1 MYKYQGY
8 LFNSIAPLKLQG
20 KNMEKWVVAAK
31 KADFQGI
38 SNRFGVDPVI
48 ARLIRN
54 REQITDEEIDVY
66 LHGKLRNLHS
76 WKELKG
82 IDELLNILIQK
93 IQQKK
98 KIRIIGDYDIDG
110 VCSTY
115 ILLQGLKKAHALVDI
130 DIPDRM
136 KDGYGISKELIERA
150 YEKGVDT
157 IITCDNGISAIEQI
171 DYAKEKNMTVLVT
184 DHHEIPY
191 EEKEDGS
198 IERFLPNADAIVNP
212 KQEGCPYPFKEICG
226 AMVAFKIVW
235 GLFEKLGIPLSEI
248 EELIPFAAI
257 ATVGDVMDLVDENR
271 ILVKEGL
278 RRIQNTNNEGL
289 KALIRVNNLENREI
303 TAYHIGFVLGPCIN
317 ASGRLSTAKRALELL
332 LSKDTKEASV
342 LAEDLKELNDSRK
355 DMTVK
360 GVEKAVEII
369 ENTDLKND
377 RVLVVYLPE
386 CHESLAGIIAGR
398 IREKYTK
405 PVFVLTKG
413 EEGVKGS
420 GRSIEAYH
428 MFQEMVK
435 CKELLAKFGGHPM
448 AAGLSME
455 EENIEKFRKKLN
467 ENCTLTEED
476 MVEKIVIDVP
486 MPMSYVTIPLIR
498 QLGQLEP
505 FGKGNT
511 KPIFAQKDIRFLNCK
526 VFGKNR
532 NVVKMKAQDGF
543 GFGAECIWFGD
554 GDEFLEHLKEKD
566 VWDVIYYPSVNS
578 FQGRESIEMII
589 QNIR

>member
-1 MYKYQGY
+1 
-8 LFNSIAPLKLQG
+8 
-20 KNMEKWVVAAK
+20 MEKWVVSAK

-54 REQITDEEIDVY
+54 REQITDEEIDTY
-66 LHGKLRNLHS
+66 LHGKLRNLHA

-82 IDELLNILIQK
+82 IEELLNILIQK

-150 YEKGVDT
+150 YEKEIDT
-157 IITCDNGISAIEQI
+157 IITCDNGISAMEQI
-171 DYAKEKNMTVLVT
+171 DYAKEKNITVLVT

-191 EEKEDGS
+191 EEREDGS

-226 AMVAFKIVW
+226 AMVAFKVVW
-235 GLFEKLGIPLSEI
+235 GLFEKLSIPLSEI

-278 RRIQNTNNEGL
+278 RRIQNTKNEGL
-289 KALIRVNNLENREI
+289 KALIRVNNLENKEI

-369 ENTDLKND
+369 ENTELKND
-377 RVLVVYLPE
+377 RVLVVYLPD

-398 IREKYTK
+398 IRERYTK
-405 PVFVLTKG
+405 PVFVLTRG

-435 CKELLAKFGGHPM
+435 CKELLTKFGGHPM

-455 EENIEKFRKKLN
+455 EKNIEKFRRKLN

-486 MPMSYVTIPLIR
+486 MPMSYVTLPLIR

-511 KPIFAQKDIRFLNCK
+511 KPIFAQKDIRFSNCK

-532 NVVKMKAQDGF
+532 NVVKMKAQDSF

-554 GDEFLEHLKEKD
+554 GDAFLERLKEKD
-566 VWDVIYYPSVNS
+566 VWDVIYYPSVNA

>member
-1 MYKYQGY
+1 
-8 LFNSIAPLKLQG
+8 
-20 KNMEKWVVAAK
+20 MEKWVVAAK

-115 ILLQGLKKAHALVDI
+115 ILFQGLKKANALADV

-150 YEKGVDT
+150 YEKEIDT

-171 DYAKEKNMTVLVT
+171 AYAKEKNMTVLVT

-212 KQEGCPYPFKEICG
+212 KQEGCTYPFKEICG
-226 AMVAFKIVW
+226 AMVAFKVVW
-235 GLFEKLGIPLSEI
+235 GLFEKRNIPLSEI
-248 EELIPFAAI
+248 EELIPIAAI

-278 RRIQNTNNEGL
+278 KRIRNTNNEGL

-360 GVEKAVEII
+360 GVERAVEII
-369 ENTDLKND
+369 ENTELKND

-398 IREKYTK
+398 IRERYTK

-435 CKELLAKFGGHPM
+435 CRELLTKFGGHPM

-455 EENIEKFRKKLN
+455 EENIEKFRRKLN

-511 KPIFAQKDIRFLNCK
+511 KPIFAQKDIRFSNCK

-554 GDEFLEHLKEKD
+554 GDEFLERLKEKD

>member
-1 MYKYQGY
+1 
-8 LFNSIAPLKLQG
+8 
-20 KNMEKWVVAAK
+20 MEKWVVAAK

-115 ILLQGLKKAHALVDI
+115 ILFQGLKKANALADV

-150 YEKGVDT
+150 YEKEIDT

-171 DYAKEKNMTVLVT
+171 AYAKEKNMTVLVT

-212 KQEGCPYPFKEICG
+212 KQEGCTYPFKEICG
-226 AMVAFKIVW
+226 AMVAFKVVW
-235 GLFEKLGIPLSEI
+235 GLFEKRNIPLSEI
-248 EELIPFAAI
+248 EELIPIAAI

-278 RRIQNTNNEGL
+278 KRIQNINNEGL

-360 GVEKAVEII
+360 GVERAVEII
-369 ENTDLKND
+369 ENTELKND

-398 IREKYTK
+398 IRERYTK

-435 CKELLAKFGGHPM
+435 CRELLTKFGGHPM

-455 EENIEKFRKKLN
+455 EENIEKFRRKLN

-511 KPIFAQKDIRFLNCK
+511 KPIFAQKDIRFSNCK

-554 GDEFLEHLKEKD
+554 GDEFLERLKEKD

>member
-1 MYKYQGY
+1 MV
-8 LFNSIAPLKLQG
+8 N
-20 KNMEKWVVAAK
+20 E
-31 KADFQGI
+31 
-38 SNRFGVDPVI
+38 
-48 ARLIRN
+48 
-54 REQITDEEIDVY
+54 
-66 LHGKLRNLHS
+66 
-76 WKELKG
+76 
-82 IDELLNILIQK
+82 
-93 IQQKK
+93 
-98 KIRIIGDYDIDG
+98 
-110 VCSTY
+110 
-115 ILLQGLKKAHALVDI
+115 GLK
-130 DIPDRM
+130 
-136 KDGYGISKELIERA
+136 
-150 YEKGVDT
+150 
-157 IITCDNGISAIEQI
+157 
-171 DYAKEKNMTVLVT
+171 
-184 DHHEIPY
+184 
-191 EEKEDGS
+191 
-198 IERFLPNADAIVNP
+198 
-212 KQEGCPYPFKEICG
+212 
-226 AMVAFKIVW
+226 
-235 GLFEKLGIPLSEI
+235 
-248 EELIPFAAI
+248 
-257 ATVGDVMDLVDENR
+257 
-271 ILVKEGL
+271 
-278 RRIQNTNNEGL
+278 RIQNKNNEGL

-360 GVEKAVEII
+360 GVERAVEII
-369 ENTDLKND
+369 ENTELKND

-398 IREKYTK
+398 IRERYTK

-435 CKELLAKFGGHPM
+435 CRELLTKFGGHPM

-455 EENIEKFRKKLN
+455 EENIEKFRRKLN

-511 KPIFAQKDIRFLNCK
+511 KPIFAQKDIRFSNCK

-532 NVVKMKAQDGF
+532 NVVKMKAQDSF

-554 GDEFLEHLKEKD
+554 GDEFLERLKEKD

>member
-1 MYKYQGY
+1 M
-8 LFNSIAPLKLQG
+8 I
-20 KNMEKWVVAAK
+20 E
-31 KADFQGI
+31 
-38 SNRFGVDPVI
+38 
-48 ARLIRN
+48 
-54 REQITDEEIDVY
+54 
-66 LHGKLRNLHS
+66 
-76 WKELKG
+76 
-82 IDELLNILIQK
+82 K

-115 ILLQGLKKAHALVDI
+115 ILFQGLKKANALADV

-150 YEKGVDT
+150 YEKEIDT

-171 DYAKEKNMTVLVT
+171 AYAKEKNMTVLVT

-212 KQEGCPYPFKEICG
+212 KQEGCAYPFKEICG
-226 AMVAFKIVW
+226 AMVAFKVVW
-235 GLFEKLGIPLSEI
+235 GLFEKLNIPLSEI
-248 EELIPFAAI
+248 EELIPIAAI

-278 RRIQNTNNEGL
+278 KRIQNTNNEGL

-360 GVEKAVEII
+360 GVERAVEII
-369 ENTDLKND
+369 ENTELKND

-386 CHESLAGIIAGR
+386 CRKSGGIIAGR
-398 IREKYTK
+398 IRERYTK

-435 CKELLAKFGGHPM
+435 CRELLTKFGGHPM

-455 EENIEKFRKKLN
+455 EENIEKFRRKLN

-511 KPIFAQKDIRFLNCK
+511 KPIFAQKDIRFSNCK

-532 NVVKMKAQDGF
+532 NVVKMKAQDSF

-554 GDEFLEHLKEKD
+554 GDEFLERLKEKD